1 MMDIIEFKQAI
12 EQNNLEEDF
21 IICYCKDD
29 TARFIATQY
38 YHYYAMKNGLEIKLI
53 EDLRE
58 IVVNP
63 FSSDNILYVYSSGS
77 LDEIPF
83 IVNNRLWVICGKV
96 AKDVRSER
104 KDHII
109 SIPKL
114 EEWQIKDYLVSICP
128 ITDEQAEKLLS
139 AYKDLRKLDI
149 EAKKLSMFR
158 QNMFEEFKDQLIY
171 LEDKPIFDLTN
182 ALIQRD
188 KNKLKEVVS
197 SGIDEIEPFALIAL
211 LVKNLKA
218 VVDIQLAKNP
228 TAESVG
234 MSGKQFWAVSKYSCN
249 HYTRDELLHLYD
261 FVLGIDARIKSG
273 EVDTTH
279 VVNYIIGRFL
289 QFMR

>member
-1 MMDIIEFKQAI
+1 MNIIELKQAI

-21 IICYCKDD
+21 IICYCKDN

-38 YHYYAMKNGLEIKLI
+38 YHYYAMKNDLEIKLI

-58 IVVNP
+58 IILNP
-63 FSSDNILYVYSSGS
+63 FSSDNILYIYNSDS
-77 LDEIPF
+77 LDEVPF
-83 IVNNRLWVICGKV
+83 IVNNRLWVICGRV

-114 EEWQIKDYLVSICP
+114 EDWQIKDYIVSITEV
-128 ITDEQAEKLLS
+128 TDEQAESLMQT
-139 AYKDLRKLDI
+139 YKDVRKLDI
-149 EAKKLSMFR
+149 EAKKLSIFR

-171 LEDKPIFDLTN
+171 IEDNPIFNLTN

-188 KNKLKEVVS
+188 KDKLKKVVS
-197 SGIDEIEPFALIAL
+197 SGVDDIEPFALIAL
-211 LVKNLKA
+211 LSKNLKA
-218 VVDIQLAKNP
+218 VIDIQLAKNP
-228 TAESVG
+228 TAESLG

-249 HYTRDELLHLYD
+249 HYTREELLYLYD
-261 FVLGIDARIKSG
+261 FILGIDSRIKSG
-273 EVDTTH
+273 EVDTYF